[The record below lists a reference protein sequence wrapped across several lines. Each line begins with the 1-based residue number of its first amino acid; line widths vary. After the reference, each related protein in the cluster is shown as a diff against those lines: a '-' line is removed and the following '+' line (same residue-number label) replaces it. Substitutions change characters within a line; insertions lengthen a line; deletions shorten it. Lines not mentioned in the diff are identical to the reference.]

1 MTLFIIVGLMLLG
14 ALMIAR
20 PIWFWKID
28 HVMTVRGGEP
38 TQLYL
43 TLTRLLGVVFLLG
56 PVVVLI
62 IAAVT
67 AVL

>member
-1 MTLFIIVGLMLLG
+1 MTLLIIVGLMLLG